1 MRLLLLAL
9 AVALLPS
16 PALAQSSPE
25 SRLAAYRERVERLED
40 QDAIENLQAYY
51 GYYFDKGLWGE
62 VASLFTADGSFEYGT
77 GEFPE
82 GWPADLTLIPGFT
95 LLAGAA
101 TPDGLTAQMS
111 ASGDQTTAVSD
122 YVKDLQANQGWAVD
136 PSIPPGTPNMWA
148 LTKEGKVAT
157 IFSAPTGNDTVVVF
171 NVTDR

>member
-1 MRLLLLAL
+1 MRRAL
-9 AVALLPS
+9 AAAALAALLVP
-16 PALAQSSPE
+16 
-25 SRLAAYRERVERLED
+25 LAACGSQQAAED
-40 QDAIENLQAYY
+40 MVNDALGGSASVDMGE
-51 GYYFDKGLWGE
+51 DGE
-62 VASLFTADGSFEYGT
+62 VRVDTSDGSFEYGT

-82 GWPADLTLIPGFT
+82 GWPADLALIPGFT

-101 TPDGLTAQMS
+101 TPEGLTAQMS

-122 YVKDLQANQGWAVD
+122 YVKDLQANKGWAVD

-157 IFSAPTGNDTVVVF
+157 IFSAPTGNETVVVF